1 MKISIITVS
10 YNSAKFIESCISS
23 ILNQSYK
30 NIEYIIIDGKSTDNT
45 MNIVKKYSKNIS
57 RIISEPDK
65 GVYDAM
71 NKGIKFAKGDI
82 VGFLNSDD
90 FYASNEV
97 LSRVASVFKHD
108 PSLELCY
115 SDLTYNDQVDSS
127 RVIRYWKSSNFILGT
142 FSKGWC
148 PPHPTFF
155 VRRSMYERYGNFD
168 LSYSIA
174 SDIELMMRFL
184 EVHKRN
190 ARYIPELWVKMRMG
204 GLSNKNI
211 KNIVDQNLEVLRAL
225 RSHNLSANPISFFAN
240 KIFLRSKQFFQRPIN

>member
-1 MKISIITVS
+1 MRTPKITIVTPS
-10 YNSAKFIESCISS
+10 YNQAEFLETT
-23 ILNQSYK
+23 ILSVLEQDYK

-127 RVIRYWKSSNFILGT
+127 RVIRYWESSNFILGT

-155 VRRSMYERYGNFD
+155 V
-168 LSYSIA
+168 
-174 SDIELMMRFL
+174 
-184 EVHKRN
+184 K
-190 ARYIPELWVKMRMG
+190 K
-204 GLSNKNI
+204 
-211 KNIVDQNLEVLRAL
+211 
-225 RSHNLSANPISFFAN
+225 
-240 KIFLRSKQFFQRPIN
+240 